1 MMVRMNGIQCPK
13 CTHVVGKKFRFR
25 TVKTMHRV
33 GSVVRVRQC
42 TSCGHEIRTR
52 ESVESLQ
59 TGKN

>member
-1 MMVRMNGIQCPK
+1 MVKLNGIQCPK
-13 CTHVVGKKFRFR
+13 CTHDGVKKFRFR

-33 GSVVRVRQC
+33 GAVVRVRRC